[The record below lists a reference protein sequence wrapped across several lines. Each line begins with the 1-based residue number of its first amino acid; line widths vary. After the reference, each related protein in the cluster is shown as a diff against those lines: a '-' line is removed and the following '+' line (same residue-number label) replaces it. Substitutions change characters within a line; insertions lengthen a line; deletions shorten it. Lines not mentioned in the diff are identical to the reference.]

1 MAVARAGLLA
11 PAPIAYAAAPAHYAA
26 APVAH
31 YSAAPVAGKI
41 FYNLYQKIKI
51 KIFCYSL

>member
-11 PAPIAYAAAPAHYAA
+11 PAPIAYAAGPNHYAA

-31 YSAAPVAGKI
+31 YAAPIAGK
-41 FYNLYQKIKI
+41 
-51 KIFCYSL
+51 CSLNQTKL